1 MLSFCPG
8 SIAKEV
14 KVPPTGPTGIG
25 SSVRISGK
33 KVVKLAVVG
42 IDWLKTALVRIADAI
57 RLIRNAK
64 KISPPTLNR
73 RVKGL
78 RKNLRMFPRSL
89 HCNSR
94 AREKST
100 ILAKYFLKSVQGD
113 FDGLIRDVVVR
124 HHAVFRGTR
133 IHQ

>member
-73 RVKGL
+73 R
-78 RKNLRMFPRSL
+78 
-89 HCNSR
+89 
-94 AREKST
+94 E
-100 ILAKYFLKSVQGD
+100 
-113 FDGLIRDVVVR
+113 
-124 HHAVFRGTR
+124 
-133 IHQ
+133 